1 MNDLNGNTLSIGDD
15 VIVHPKD
22 YIGVVID
29 IAQDS
34 DDSYYAVVAD
44 QDEFN
49 YCVNS
54 EFIELA

>member
-15 VIVHPKD
+15 VIVYPKD

-34 DDSYYAVVAD
+34 DDVYYAVVAD
-44 QDEFN
+44 QDN
-49 YCVNS
+49 DTYSVNA